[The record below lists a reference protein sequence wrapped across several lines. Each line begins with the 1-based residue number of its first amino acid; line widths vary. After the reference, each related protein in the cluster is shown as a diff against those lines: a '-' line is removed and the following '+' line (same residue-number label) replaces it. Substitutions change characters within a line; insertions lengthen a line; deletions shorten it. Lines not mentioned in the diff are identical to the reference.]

1 MYCMSLNKLGAFV
14 STTHLKVKFL
24 LEDGLVSTISINQEI
39 ARKSLVEELKET
51 EIAEGKK
58 VKVSMTLTPQLE

>member
-39 ARKSLVEELKET
+39 APHVDHMGWSILARPEHLNALS
-51 EIAEGKK
+51 A
-58 VKVSMTLTPQLE
+58 VSSR